1 MKKFLSVLLV
11 AGVVGLVSAQSS
23 ASNVTHDD
31 VSKLSV
37 AVKAGLNYDFVMPK
51 GNFGSSL
58 GTLLPGI
65 SLDYNFNPIFGMGVD
80 FSMLSYNRSIDHG
93 KTNDLTVYSS
103 VNLSNL
109 FSPVRT
115 SNKLNFYGSLGG
127 GLGWYSYKMDDGN
140 TNNATSPLMTYGLL
154 AEYSLSRNLALGL
167 EGQYR
172 FYMDFDD
179 NVGVA
184 PINGL
189 GVDGAVAAVS
199 LRYKFGGKNSKH
211 TRNMSMEDYYPS
223 PAKQLAEVMKAE
235 NDALKQQINALK
247 GDNAAVN
254 QRVDKLE
261 GDVSALKAEVG
272 EAKKTVDQLVTEVNA
287 PDFDLPAVLFQFQ
300 TNKLTQESTTIL
312 NNVVDILQNNVFN
325 KVVLSGHADN
335 IGSEGYNQ
343 NLGLRRANAVK
354 DMLSSKGIPAE
365 KIETNSFG
373 ETMPVAPN
381 TTPAGR
387 QLNRRVEFKVK

>member
-1 MKKFLSVLLV
+1 MKKFLSVLVV

-23 ASNVTHDD
+23 ASNATHDD

-65 SLDYNFNPIFGMGVD
+65 SLDYNFNPIFGMGID

-109 FSPVRT
+109 FSPVR
-115 SNKLNFYGSLGG
+115 SSKKLNFYGNFGG

-140 TNNATSPLMTYGLL
+140 TNDATSPLMLYGLL

-172 FYMDFDD
+172 FYMDFED

-189 GVDGAVAAVS
+189 GVDGAVAALS
-199 LRYKFGGKNSKH
+199 LRYKFGGKNTKH
-211 TRNMSMEDYYPS
+211 TRDMSMEDYYPS

-235 NDALKQQINALK
+235 NDALKQQIEALK
-247 GDNAAVN
+247 GENGAVN

-261 GDVSALKAEVG
+261 GDVSALKAEIG
-272 EAKKTVDQLVTEVNA
+272 ENKKVVDQLVAEVNA

-300 TNKLTQESTTIL
+300 TNKLTRESTAIL
-312 NNVVDILQNNVFN
+312 DNVVNILQNNVFN
-325 KVVLSGHADN
+325 QVVLSGHADS
-335 IGSEGYNQ
+335 IGSDEYNQ
-343 NLGLRRANAVK
+343 GLGLRRANAVK